1 MNAIDPV
8 VLVEL
13 IELRADVKRLAELVH
28 EINRTAQ
35 APNKGVDDWQLH
47 ENAVDPVSTGD
58 RAVDI
63 ANRIKRRQQLG
74 FN

>member
-1 MNAIDPV
+1 VSTDPV

-28 EINRTAQ
+28 ELCRSRTPGA
-35 APNKGVDDWQLH
+35 DDWQLH
-47 ENAVDPVSTGD
+47 ENATDPVSVPD

-63 ANRIKRRQQLG
+63 ANRVKRRQQLG